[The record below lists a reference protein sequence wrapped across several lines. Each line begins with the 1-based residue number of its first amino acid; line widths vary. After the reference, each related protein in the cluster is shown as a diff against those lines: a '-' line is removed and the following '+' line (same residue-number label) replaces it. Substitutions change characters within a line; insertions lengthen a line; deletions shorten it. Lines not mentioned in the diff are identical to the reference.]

1 MNSGSWY
8 WPDVS
13 ELDGA
18 KDATQVGMWCAVAV
32 AGFTVISV
40 FLPFVF
46 FIGVPKSAPATL
58 ADGVVFGAIA
68 YGISRYSR
76 FAAVAGFVLFLLEK
90 IYTYVVTGTI
100 LGVGVVGVILLI
112 GFLNG
117 VRGAFAFHKL
127 PATADPQPV
136 SPPAVSN

>member
-32 AGFTVISV
+32 AAFTLISTV
-40 FLPFVF
+40 LPFVF
-46 FIGVPKSAPATL
+46 FIGVPKSVPATL

-76 FAAVAGFVLFLLEK
+76 FAAAAGFLLFLLEK
-90 IYTYVVTGTI
+90 IYAYVVSGTI
-100 LGVGVVGVILLI
+100 LAVGVVGVILLI

-117 VRGAFAFHKL
+117 VRGAFAYHKL
-127 PATADPQPV
+127 LATAAPQAV
-136 SPPAVSN
+136 SPPAASN

>member
-46 FIGVPKSAPATL
+46 FIGVPKGVPVTL
-58 ADGVVFGAIA
+58 ADGVVFAAIA
-68 YGISRYSR
+68 YGFRAIRDSPRQRDSFCFCWRR
-76 FAAVAGFVLFLLEK
+76 FMP
-90 IYTYVVTGTI
+90 T
-100 LGVGVVGVILLI
+100 
-112 GFLNG
+112 
-117 VRGAFAFHKL
+117 
-127 PATADPQPV
+127 
-136 SPPAVSN
+136 S